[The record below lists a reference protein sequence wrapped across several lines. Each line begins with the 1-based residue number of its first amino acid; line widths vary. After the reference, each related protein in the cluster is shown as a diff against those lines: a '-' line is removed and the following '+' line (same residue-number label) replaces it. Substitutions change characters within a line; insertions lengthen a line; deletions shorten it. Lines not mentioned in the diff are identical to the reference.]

1 MKQNNY
7 IGYKV
12 PKTLKYESIEI
23 RNDLNKIPE
32 LANFNDFYYIFY
44 NERLKNYIIPQ
55 KVNKLKYNTS
65 EKDSINI
72 TRFLTYLKKL
82 KYDKVNGVLL
92 KKECEEI
99 FILPI
104 LNLVKDKYI
113 QSCIDNYLDI
123 SNDIKGF
130 CLLQDRFEESFKEI
144 FEKDFNYFK
153 INYN

>member
-23 RNDLNKIPE
+23 KNDLNKIPE

-55 KVNKLKYNTS
+55 KVNRLKYNTS

-104 LNLVKDKYI
+104 LNLVKEV
-113 QSCIDNYLDI
+113 S
-123 SNDIKGF
+123 
-130 CLLQDRFEESFKEI
+130 
-144 FEKDFNYFK
+144 EKDLARLK
-153 INYN
+153 ERERRYNEALQKLKNTYNRI

>member
-82 KYDKVNGVLL
+82 KYDKVNGILS

-104 LNLVKDKYI
+104 LNLVKEVSQKDLARLKEKERR
-113 QSCIDNYLDI
+113 DNEA
-123 SNDIKGF
+123 
-130 CLLQDRFEESFKEI
+130 LQKL
-144 FEKDFNYFK
+144 KNT
-153 INYN
+153 YNRI

>member
-82 KYDKVNGVLL
+82 KYDKVNGVLS

-104 LNLVKDKYI
+104 LNLVKEVSQKDLARLKEKERR
-113 QSCIDNYLDI
+113 DNEA
-123 SNDIKGF
+123 
-130 CLLQDRFEESFKEI
+130 LQKL
-144 FEKDFNYFK
+144 KNT
-153 INYN
+153 YNRI

>member
-55 KVNKLKYNTS
+55 KVNKLKYNTL

-104 LNLVKDKYI
+104 LNLVKEV
-113 QSCIDNYLDI
+113 S
-123 SNDIKGF
+123 
-130 CLLQDRFEESFKEI
+130 
-144 FEKDFNYFK
+144 EKDLARLK
-153 INYN
+153 ERERRYNEALQKLKNTYNRI

>member
-23 RNDLNKIPE
+23 RNDLSKIPE

-104 LNLVKDKYI
+104 LNLVKEV
-113 QSCIDNYLDI
+113 S
-123 SNDIKGF
+123 
-130 CLLQDRFEESFKEI
+130 
-144 FEKDFNYFK
+144 EKDLARLK
-153 INYN
+153 EKERRYNEALQKLKNTYNRI

>member
-104 LNLVKDKYI
+104 LNLVKEV
-113 QSCIDNYLDI
+113 S
-123 SNDIKGF
+123 
-130 CLLQDRFEESFKEI
+130 
-144 FEKDFNYFK
+144 EKDLARLK
-153 INYN
+153 EKERRYNEALQKLKNTYNRI

>member
-104 LNLVKDKYI
+104 LNLVKEV
-113 QSCIDNYLDI
+113 S
-123 SNDIKGF
+123 
-130 CLLQDRFEESFKEI
+130 
-144 FEKDFNYFK
+144 EKDLARLK
-153 INYN
+153 ERERRYNEALQKLKNTYNRI